1 MKNLLS
7 GFDPGIST
15 RLSLPD
21 SYVLKYKTQ
30 PLAMWQLQKQLSP
43 LLKNNVRALVLC
55 IHFTVTVVSLLLKIV
70 INSRL
75 DLILSITLALF

>member
-21 SYVLKYKTQ
+21 SYVLKYRTQ
-30 PLAMWQLQKQLSP
+30 PSAIWQLQKQLSP

-55 IHFTVTVVSLLLKIV
+55 IHFTVTVVSLLLKMV
-70 INSRL
+70 INSRFDRIL
-75 DLILSITLALF
+75 RIVLILL